1 MTDGGSSVDRPAS
14 TRRLTMRREGDAT
27 TLVPGT
33 RAKAPPLPPEPEQRI
48 EAPTSHPSTG
58 ANARNSAVNRRA
70 GAERNAE
77 SNRFTGT
84 SGAAARSGSSGH
96 DREAGHRA
104 PERTVIDPG
113 LRTHDSDGGVHD
125 GAVRPKSDRRRS
137 TRRASVA
144 APSGTSSIKPV
155 ATPVINPAAQ
165 PALQPVIKPAHRAVV
180 RPSGKL
186 AAKPTDQHLPTPVAN
201 DPPSNP
207 RETDRGQSRPARR
220 RVFRWSRS
228 TEFAA
233 SLAALLVVAA
243 ALVRFIHDE
252 TPLWLPLDAAHFVAE
267 AEWLRGS
274 RDLLPGIHPPLFP
287 TLVLVFETM
296 VDSWSAVLYA
306 MCLSYALYLLAIYAL
321 MRRWHD
327 RGVAFAST
335 AVAAMTP
342 VLAEMLGWGGGANL
356 LGLATAIAALAAADR
371 WVNSAK
377 GGWLVGLTVG
387 LSIATHPVA
396 ALMAVF
402 FVGARLGWEIIG
414 RTRRWVRPNTPGAT
428 DGEVTVEPSLPLSPP
443 PQTGRWFRR
452 PRGITSPVAWVM
464 GAAAGFPFVLVSSYY
479 YFGVQAPSQS
489 KLGFPDLS
497 VLSSLLGWA
506 GREHQFIAA
515 VNLVAVIS
523 PFLLFHR
530 RSQPA
535 ALSVAALL
543 ILGTTVVKGDPSYQ
557 SRFVYLLPVLV
568 AIAIAEVGVPLV
580 RRTAAMLRQ
589 SSHAL
594 PLAVTVVTVLL
605 IAQTGFFVRLDAA
618 VAYYGRVKQ
627 SDLAVL
633 TRSVTADGLAVS
645 SHWAASTAEPTSWFV
660 NAAAS
665 EPAWSPIGPW
675 LSTSAEETVFG
686 GKLQRFFAGQ
696 VGVENGRLQ
705 ASIAGTDEGYYSIRI
720 AASFAGW
727 YYPLAELDV
736 ARTRWPFAVVSAAAI
751 VADDEKLLLTLRGR
765 RPVEVIELRIELRDE
780 SVRMTAESKATE
792 DNDWHV
798 VFAPAGGPWTASR
811 VDSTEVSTRHLVG
824 GTREVTSN
832 LRIVGSGA
840 PARATLYGASDPLDF
855 DVIGSERVQFLW
867 KARAGY
873 TAAGEVAVFDE
884 HALADDVGAT
894 RVVVWRNT
902 GLAERFITDCY
913 AEIDRSD
920 SVIVFDRVDSCR
932 P

>member
-1 MTDGGSSVDRPAS
+1 MNRQAGPARNAGAIQS
-14 TRRLTMRREGDAT
+14 A
-27 TLVPGT
+27 
-33 RAKAPPLPPEPEQRI
+33 
-48 EAPTSHPSTG
+48 G
-58 ANARNSAVNRRA
+58 ANRA
-70 GAERNAE
+70 AG
-77 SNRFTGT
+77 G
-84 SGAAARSGSSGH
+84 GGSSGH
-96 DREAGHRA
+96 DPAGR
-104 PERTVIDPG
+104 PGPDSTVIDPG
-113 LRTHDSDGGVHD
+113 LRTHDGERGGAAGYDQTVRRKGDG
-125 GAVRPKSDRRRS
+125 RRS
-137 TRRASVA
+137 T
-144 APSGTSSIKPV
+144 P
-155 ATPVINPAAQ
+155 
-165 PALQPVIKPAHRAVV
+165 L
-180 RPSGKL
+180 
-186 AAKPTDQHLPTPVAN
+186 PTDQGATTDLPQAAVVTTVAKPDTKPDTKPVTESPITHSHQRGAVLVA
-201 DPPSNP
+201 SAP
-207 RETDRGQSRPARR
+207 RASHPRPELGLSRPAAARTH
-220 RVFRWSRS
+220 RWGRLM
-228 TEFAA
+228 EVGA
-233 SLAALLVVAA
+233 SLTALVVVTA
-243 ALVRFIHDE
+243 ALVTIIHRE

-287 TLVLVFETM
+287 TLVVVFETM

-306 MCLSYALYLLAIYAL
+306 MCLSYALYLLAIYSL
-321 MRRWHD
+321 MRRWHN
-327 RGVAFAST
+327 RNVAFAST

-342 VLAEMLGWGGGANL
+342 VLAELLGWGGGANL

-371 WVNSAK
+371 WADSAK

-402 FVGARLGWEIIG
+402 FVGTRLGWEIIG
-414 RTRRWVRPNTPGAT
+414 RTRRRIRPNTPGAT
-428 DGEVTVEPSLPLSPP
+428 DDEVTIEPPLPP
-443 PQTGRWFRR
+443 PTGRWFRR

-497 VLSSLLGWA
+497 VLSGLLGWA

-523 PFLLFHR
+523 PFLLFNR

-580 RRTAAMLRQ
+580 RRTAAMFRQ
-589 SSHAL
+589 SSPTL
-594 PLAVTVVTVLL
+594 PVAVTVVTVLL
-605 IAQTGFFVRLDAA
+605 IAQTGFLVRLDAA
-618 VAYYGRVKQ
+618 VAYYGRVQ
-627 SDLAVL
+627 QTDLAVL
-633 TRSVTADGLAVS
+633 TRSATADGLAVS
-645 SHWAASTAEPTSWFV
+645 SHWAESTAEPTSWFV
-660 NAAAS
+660 NAAALQ
-665 EPAWSPIGPW
+665 PAWSPIGPW
-675 LSTSAEETVFG
+675 LSTSGEETVFG

-696 VGVENGRLQ
+696 VGIENGRLQ
-705 ASIAGTDEGYYSIRI
+705 ASIAGTDAGYYSIRI

-751 VADDEKLLLTLRGR
+751 VTDDEKLLLTLRGR
-765 RPVEVIELRIELRDE
+765 RPVEVIELRIELRDDA
-780 SVRMTAESKATE
+780 VRMTAESQAAE
-792 DNDWHV
+792 HNDWHV

-811 VDSTEVSTRHLVG
+811 VDSTEVRTRHLVG
-824 GTREVTSN
+824 GTRKMTSN

-855 DVIGSERVQFLW
+855 DVIGTERVQFLW
-867 KARAGY
+867 KATAGY
-873 TAAGEVAVFDE
+873 TAVGEVAVFDE

>member
-1 MTDGGSSVDRPAS
+1 M
-14 TRRLTMRREGDAT
+14 
-27 TLVPGT
+27 
-33 RAKAPPLPPEPEQRI
+33 
-48 EAPTSHPSTG
+48 
-58 ANARNSAVNRRA
+58 
-70 GAERNAE
+70 
-77 SNRFTGT
+77 
-84 SGAAARSGSSGH
+84 
-96 DREAGHRA
+96 
-104 PERTVIDPG
+104 IDPG
-113 LRTHDSDGGVHD
+113 LRARDSEGGVAD
-125 GAVRPKSDRRRS
+125 GAVRPKGDRRRS
-137 TRRASVA
+137 TRRAAGAGATTDLPHAVTSELAIDAADDPATKPVA
-144 APSGTSSIKPV
+144 ARSTTSSIKPV
-155 ATPVINPAAQ
+155 APLVTKPAAQ
-165 PALQPVIKPAHRAVV
+165 PALLPVIKPAHRAVV
-180 RPSGKL
+180 PASGKP
-186 AAKPTDQHLPTPVAN
+186 AAKPADRHQVTPAAD
-201 DPPSNP
+201 DPRSNP
-207 RETDRGQSRPARR
+207 PLADRGQARSARR
-220 RVFRWSRS
+220 REFRWSRS
-228 TEFAA
+228 AEVAA
-233 SLAALLVVAA
+233 SLAALVVVAGS
-243 ALVRFIHDE
+243 LVRFIHGE

-327 RGVAFAST
+327 RNVAVAST

-342 VLAEMLGWGGGANL
+342 VLAELLGWGGGANL
-356 LGLATAIAALAAADR
+356 LGLATAVAALAAADR
-371 WVNSAK
+371 WATSSK
-377 GGWLVGLTVG
+377 GGWLVGLMVG

-402 FVGARLGWEIIG
+402 FVGTRLGWEIVG
-414 RTRRWVRPNTPGAT
+414 RTRRRVWPKPPGPT
-428 DGEVTVEPSLPLSPP
+428 DDGVTIEPQPLR
-443 PQTGRWFRR
+443 QTGRWFRR

-464 GAAAGFPFVLVSSYY
+464 GTAAGLPFVLVSSYY

-497 VLSSLLGWA
+497 VLSGLLGWA

-589 SSHAL
+589 SSPAL
-594 PLAVTVVTVLL
+594 PLAVTLVTVLL
-605 IAQTGFFVRLDAA
+605 IAQTGFLVRLDAA
-618 VAYYGRVKQ
+618 VAYYGRVQQ

-633 TRSVTADGLAVS
+633 ARSVTADGLAVS
-645 SHWAASTAEPTSWFV
+645 SHWATSTAEPTNWFV

-675 LSTSAEETVFG
+675 LSTSGEETVFG

-696 VGVENGRLQ
+696 VGVENGQLQ

-751 VADDEKLLLTLRGR
+751 VTDDEKLLLTLRGR
-765 RPVEVIELRIELRDE
+765 RPVEVIELRIELRNNA
-780 SVRMTAESKATE
+780 VRMTAESQATE

-811 VDSTEVSTRHLVG
+811 VDSTEVSTLHLVA
-824 GTREVTSN
+824 GTREMTSN

-867 KARAGY
+867 TARAGY
-873 TAAGEVAVFDE
+873 AAAGEVAVFDE

-913 AEIDRSD
+913 TEIDRSD
-920 SVIVFDRVDSCR
+920 SVIVVDRVESCR

>member
-1 MTDGGSSVDRPAS
+1 MTDGGSSVARPTS
-14 TRRLTMRREGDAT
+14 TRRLTLRREGDAT

-33 RAKAPPLPPEPEQRI
+33 RAKAPPLSPQPEKRI
-48 EAPTSHPSTG
+48 EPPTSHLGSS
-58 ANARNSAVNRRA
+58 R
-70 GAERNAE
+70 
-77 SNRFTGT
+77 
-84 SGAAARSGSSGH
+84 AAARVGASGQVREVGH
-96 DREAGHRA
+96 PA

-113 LRTHDSDGGVHD
+113 LRTHDSDGGVD
-125 GAVRPKSDRRRS
+125 DAAVRPKVDRRRS
-137 TRRASVA
+137 TRRASGAGATRELPHAVTLEPVIDAVDDPATKPVA
-144 APSGTSSIKPV
+144 ARSTTSAIKPV
-155 ATPVINPAAQ
+155 TTPVTNPAAQ
-165 PALQPVIKPAHRAVV
+165 PALQPVIRPARRAVV
-180 RPSGKL
+180 PPSGKV
-186 AAKPTDQHLPTPVAN
+186 ATKPAGQHLVTPVAD

-207 RETDRGQSRPARR
+207 PQADSGQARAARR
-220 RVFRWSRS
+220 REFRWSRS
-228 TEFAA
+228 IEGAA
-233 SLAALLVVAA
+233 SLAALVVVAA
-243 ALVRFIHDE
+243 ALVRFIHEE

-356 LGLATAIAALAAADR
+356 LGLATAVAALAAADR
-371 WVNSAK
+371 WANSAK

-402 FVGARLGWEIIG
+402 FVGTRLGWEIIG
-414 RTRRWVRPNTPGAT
+414 RTRRWFRPNTPGAT
-428 DGEVTVEPSLPLSPP
+428 DGEVTVEPPP
-443 PQTGRWFRR
+443 SPQTGRWFRR

-464 GAAAGFPFVLVSSYY
+464 GAAGGFPFVLVSSYY

-523 PFLLFHR
+523 PFLLFRR

-594 PLAVTVVTVLL
+594 QLAATVVTVLL

-627 SDLAVL
+627 TDLAVL

-686 GKLQRFFAGQ
+686 GLLQRFFAGQ

-765 RPVEVIELRIELRDE
+765 RPVEVIELRIELRNDA
-780 SVRMTAESKATE
+780 VRMTAESQATE

-811 VDSTEVSTRHLVG
+811 VDSTEVSTRHMVG
-824 GTREVTSN
+824 GAREMTSN

-867 KARAGY
+867 TARAGY